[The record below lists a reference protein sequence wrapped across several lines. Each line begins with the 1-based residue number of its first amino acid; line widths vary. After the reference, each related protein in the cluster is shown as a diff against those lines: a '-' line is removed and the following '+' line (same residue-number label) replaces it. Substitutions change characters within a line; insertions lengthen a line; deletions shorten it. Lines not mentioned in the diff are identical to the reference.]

1 VDGAVPYLG
10 ETLALV
16 TAVTWAF
23 AVILFRKSGE
33 TVHPVFLNLFKN
45 LLAIALFLPTMWIL
59 GETLTRHAPA
69 TDYLLLLLSGAL
81 GIGIGDAMFFKS
93 LNEIGAGLWSIVACL
108 YSPFIIVLSVI
119 LLGERLTVPQI
130 LGAVMI
136 ISAVLSTIQ
145 RKSST
150 SRVRRDLVSG
160 IIWGV
165 LATAATAVG
174 IVMIKPLLERSPILW
189 VTEVRLF
196 GGVAVLVLITLF
208 HPSRRRILFSN
219 FSPSAWGYTVAGS
232 LLGAYLAMFFWL
244 AGMKFT
250 QASVAAVLNQTSNM
264 FVFVFAAIF
273 LREPITRQR
282 TIAIVLAISGAFLVY
297 FG

>member
-1 VDGAVPYLG
+1 MDGAIPYLG

-45 LLAIALFLPTMWIL
+45 LLAIGLFFPTMWIF
-59 GETLTRHAPA
+59 GEALARQAPA
-69 TDYLLLLLSGAL
+69 SDYLLLLLSGAL

-93 LNEIGAGLWSIVACL
+93 LNQIGAGLWSIVACL
-108 YSPFIIVLSVI
+108 YSPFIIGLSVI
-119 LLGERLTVPQI
+119 QLGESLTLPQI
-130 LGAVMI
+130 LGALMI
-136 ISAVLSTIQ
+136 ISAVLSTIHPRRT
-145 RKSST
+145 RKI
-150 SRVRRDLVSG
+150 VRRDLVPG

-165 LATAATAVG
+165 LATTATAVG

-196 GGVAVLVLITLF
+196 GGVAVLILITVF

-219 FSPSAWGYTVAGS
+219 ISPAAWGYTVAGS
-232 LLGAYLAMFFWL
+232 FLGAYLAMFFWL

-250 QASVAAVLNQTSNM
+250 QASIAAALNQTSNI
-264 FVFVFAAIF
+264 FVFIFAAIF
-273 LREPITRQR
+273 LREPITSRR
-282 TIAIVLAISGAFLVY
+282 AIAIAFAVAGAFLVY